1 MHRIVGAQLQVPSS
15 AVVHEAQV
23 PAERTDTKI
32 VPCQRSPPPERNRNA
47 TTTSVEQKEAQKMV
61 STVGFE
67 LLDVSN
73 DHRGRKVVDLT
84 PRRETL

>member
-1 MHRIVGAQLQVPSS
+1 
-15 AVVHEAQV
+15 
-23 PAERTDTKI
+23 
-32 VPCQRSPPPERNRNA
+32 
-47 TTTSVEQKEAQKMV
+47 MV